1 MTHEDS
7 PLLPQNK
14 NDTHR
19 VEYGLTTKAEISSY
33 DRFTAGR
40 KRIILALVSLS
51 GMIPCTSLIP
61 IAHTYCPG

>member
-7 PLLPQNK
+7 PLLPQNE
-14 NDTHR
+14 NTHR
-19 VEYGLTTKAEISSY
+19 VEYGLTTKADISSY

-61 IAHTYCPG
+61 VARTYVLAD